1 MSFDAGALTFKLQ
14 TTGAQVFRQ
23 EVTQADRDLE
33 RLGRTAQT
41 TATGVARTGDA
52 TDRAGGAA
60 RDARGR
66 FISQADATRQLGD
79 ESQRAAP
86 RVQTLSERVKAS
98 ESDMRTVGSTFMGVG
113 AALAATTALTAKAAI
128 DWESAW
134 AGVTKTVDGTPEQMQ
149 EIEDG
154 LRGLA
159 KELPSSHGE
168 IAAVAEA
175 AGQLGV
181 KTADVVAFTKT
192 MIDLGETTNLSAEQ
206 AATSL
211 AQFMNIMGTAGTD
224 VGRLGATIVALGNDG
239 ASTEA
244 EIVSMAQR
252 IAGAGALVGA
262 SEGEVLALSNA
273 LASMGVTAELGGG
286 VASRILQDLYSAV
299 QTGGDKLDGFA
310 KVAGVSAKEFAAAF
324 QDDPVRAMGLFAGGL
339 NGVEKSGGNVVQ
351 TLSDLGFKSTEEQ
364 RVLLQLKSGTDLL
377 TDSLDLQK
385 TAWDDNNALTAEA
398 AKRYETVESKLQ
410 MAGNAVADAA
420 ISFGQVF
427 LPILSKTSDVIEEVA
442 GGFALLPPDVQGAV
456 SILVAL
462 GAVVSLTGGAFLLAL
477 PKIFEF
483 RAALQALAAQAPAVG
498 AGLRGVLGFLGG
510 PWGIA
515 ITVAITALTAFGISQ
530 MEAAAK
536 AESYADT
543 IDKVSG
549 RVTGATRDMVKSNL
563 TVVDSWAWVKNGF
576 EGSAYDAAKKLG
588 ISLDDV
594 TDAAMG
600 NVDALE
606 KLSAA
611 TGKFG
616 ADGPEAKR
624 VMDDLGLSSAEYL
637 KAVNALEAGVTG
649 EAGSIERAIEI
660 AKQKQEADGESAKT
674 SQTAAEAYLDEAGA
688 VSDLQGQ
695 LTQLIDKLNESND
708 ANANAISANIDYQD
722 TLADVQEQIDNI
734 AAGTEG
740 YAAGLDAATDAG
752 RRNKELLLELAST
765 SQEAAK
771 AQFDLDGNTAAYKAT
786 LEAGRQAVID
796 RALALGATAD
806 EAQALADKIYA
817 IPSEREFTL
826 LANTADAQ
834 TKLDGLAATIAW
846 VQKKA
851 AEGIRISATVTGTNV
866 PILPGQEYKDGGI
879 VEFFASGGV
888 REHHVAQI
896 AAAGSM
902 RVWAEPE
909 TGGEAYIPLSPAK
922 RSRSM
927 AILEEVASHFG
938 AAVVPNGAARFADGA
953 MRAAAAGSS
962 SSNGANHTW
971 YITTND
977 PESLYQGFI
986 RRTEGA
992 GA

>member
-427 LPILSKTSDVIEEVA
+427 LPILSKTSDIIKELA
-442 GGFALLPPDVQGAV
+442 GGFASLPPDVQGVV
-456 SILVAL
+456 SIIVAL

-549 RVTGATRDMVKSNL
+549 KVTNATRDMVKTNL
-563 TVVDSWAWVKNGF
+563 TAVDSWAWVKNGF

-588 ISLDDV
+588 LSLDDV

-649 EAGSIERAIEI
+649 ESGSIDRAIEI

-674 SQTAAEAYLDEAGA
+674 SQTAAEKYNESADAVTNLNDQLMELIGRIDESNGKNLDASAAAIALEEAYDSFDEALA
-688 VSDLQGQ
+688 KNGQ
-695 LTQLIDKLNESND
+695 TLN
-708 ANANAISANIDYQD
+708 I
-722 TLADVQEQIDNI
+722 TT
-734 AAGTEG
+734 AAGRENRTALDDIAR
-740 YAAGLDAATDAG
+740 AASESAQAIVDAG
-752 RRNKELLLELAST
+752 GSYEDYRASLESSRKEILKRIEDLGVTGQAAQDLANQILGIPTEREFKAIAETAEATRRA
-765 SQEAAK
+765 
-771 AQFDLDGNTAAYKAT
+771 AAYKA
-786 LEAGRQAVID
+786 LIES
-796 RALALGATAD
+796 
-806 EAQALADKIYA
+806 
-817 IPSEREFTL
+817 IPS
-826 LANTADAQ
+826 Q
-834 TKLDGLAATIAW
+834 
-846 VQKKA
+846 
-851 AEGIRISATVTGTNV
+851 RIVDIITRGESNV
-866 PILPGQEYKDGGI
+866 PQSGGTTRPGFANGGI
-879 VEFFASGGV
+879 VEFFARGGI
-888 REHHVAQI
+888 REQHVAQI

-922 RSRSM
+922 RQRSM
-927 AILEEVASHFG
+927 AILEDVAAHFG
-938 AAVVPNGAARFADGA
+938 GTFIHNSAQSFAVGGVT
-953 MRAAAAGSS
+953 AAAPASMSGMRIS
-962 SSNGANHTW
+962 GTLDLGDG
-971 YITTND
+971 ITGYLD
-977 PESLYQGFI
+977 GFVQEAVKQVA
-986 RRTEGA
+986 RGLR
-992 GA
+992 